1 MLFSVKKTNRVVFVF
16 LTIGFAFLV
25 AFTSIIL
32 INNKTFIDKVYFRT
46 VVDNAKGLSA
56 KPPIYFKGLEIGRIT
71 DFRLNEQTNDIEV
84 DFYIFSEYQNK
95 IVQYAVLS
103 GNQSV
108 LLNRATEFELLMP
121 EKGRGLVKD
130 PLPPGSLVPFINS
143 QLAQAYIRQGIIR
156 IPADSVDSIV
166 ASVNN
171 LLINLQRSDNAD
183 AGAIFRILDR
193 VAKISDH
200 LLVLSE
206 ALSQTNAV
214 NEAEQI
220 LVNVNQ
226 VLATLPQTQSKF
238 DNLLLE
244 SSDLMAQLENIL
256 TQYQDP
262 VGIVTE
268 VSDGKIPV
276 ILTNVNDSIVVLK
289 GMIDDV
295 HAERMQL
302 MITINTLLKVLNKMD
317 KTLQGVNNNPLLK
330 GGIEKTPP
338 PKGIEMND

>member
-16 LTIGFAFLV
+16 LTMGFAFLV

-56 KPPIYFKGLEIGRIT
+56 KPPIFFKGLEIGRIT

-84 DFYIFSEYQNK
+84 DFYIFAEYQNK
-95 IVQYAVLS
+95 IVHYAVLS

-108 LLNRATEFELLMP
+108 LLNQATEFELLMP
-121 EKGRGLVKD
+121 EKGRGLVKE
-130 PLPPGSLVPFINS
+130 PLPPGSLVPFISS
-143 QLAQAYIRQGIIR
+143 QLAQAYLRQGIIR
-156 IPADSVDSIV
+156 IPADSIDSIV
-166 ASVNN
+166 TSVNN

-183 AGAIFRILDR
+183 AGAIFQILDR

-200 LLVLSE
+200 LLVLSQ
-206 ALSQTNAV
+206 ALAQTNAV
-214 NEAEQI
+214 GEAEQLLI
-220 LVNVNQ
+220 NANQ
-226 VLATLPQTQSKF
+226 VLASLPQTQSKF
-238 DNLLLE
+238 DDILLQ
-244 SSDLMAQLENIL
+244 SSGLMQQMENVL
-256 TQYQDP
+256 LQYQDP
-262 VGIVTE
+262 VDIARQ
-268 VSDGKIPV
+268 VSDGQIPV
-276 ILTNVNDSIVVLK
+276 ILHNVNDSILILK

-295 HAERMQL
+295 HAERLQL
-302 MITINTLLKVLNKMD
+302 MITVNTLLKVLNKMD

-330 GGIEKTPP
+330 GGIEKSPP